1 MVAAVNKDT
10 MTLTKAAM
18 TAFVAYWEQNATNAE
33 LMEVESGGRPEFRN
47 AQTAT
52 EMVFNYIEERKH
64 TLCRSDFELLDIERP
79 FAVPLDPENPSLI
92 YIGRWDKIFR
102 YQGRIYIGEHKTTSL
117 YKREGPFQNSF
128 VESFSPNSQI
138 DGYLYAGM
146 MEYGRDLKAVWVDAA
161 LVHRDVH
168 DGFRFIPVERQFAQI
183 ETWLWETTYW
193 INQIEANKSVYGSLA
208 NIPAS
213 ERAKLEYLPAF
224 PKNTVSCT
232 QYGGCPYLDL
242 CKMWS
247 NPDRHPAPLGFVEEK
262 WEPFDELKIAA
273 ATSRSLGRQTV
284 QMLLLAT
291 TRFMTTLARRSLG
304 PALASSIIV
313 TSGIGVRA
321 RIGGRCCL
329 GARGTQRWM
338 LSGKFYVTEEIV
350 QWWPWGKRIPD
361 GARCTGLVQSTD
373 SHTYWSR
380 LIVWEPHPPTKWP

>member
-18 TAFVAYWEQNATNAE
+18 TAFVAYWEENATNAE
-33 LMEVESGGRPEFRN
+33 LMEVESGGKPEFRN

-208 NIPAS
+208 HIPAS
-213 ERAKLEYLPAF
+213 DRAKLEYLPAF

-242 CKMWS
+242 CKMWA
-247 NPDRHPAPLGFVEEK
+247 NPDRHPTPLGFVEEK
-262 WEPFDELKIAA
+262 WEPFDELKIARSNIA
-273 ATSRSLGRQTV
+273 LVGKADRADVTPGNDKVYDNTRTSEFRTCPR
-284 QMLLLAT
+284 
-291 TRFMTTLARRSLG
+291 
-304 PALASSIIV
+304 
-313 TSGIGVRA
+313 
-321 RIGGRCCL
+321 
-329 GARGTQRWM
+329 
-338 LSGKFYVTEEIV
+338 KFYYRHIRDWRPGEDRR
-350 QWWPWGKRIPD
+350 PLLFG
-361 GARCTGLVQSTD
+361 GAWHAAMDV
-373 SHTYWSR
+373 
-380 LIVWEPHPPTKWP
+380 VWEVLCDRRNRTMVAVGEKNT